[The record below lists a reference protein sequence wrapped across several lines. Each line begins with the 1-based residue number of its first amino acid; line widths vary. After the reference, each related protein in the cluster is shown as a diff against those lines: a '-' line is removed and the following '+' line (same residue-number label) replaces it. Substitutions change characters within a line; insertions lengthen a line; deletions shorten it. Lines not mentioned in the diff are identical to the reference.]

1 MIACIRRTDNPD
13 RYLIQRGRYFYY
25 KRYVPTELQKLDD
38 RAPYVRQALKTNEP
52 FIARLQRDILEEA
65 DNHYWSSLLLK
76 SDYEVAKH
84 RYKAACARA
93 KALGFSYKPCFEI
106 ANESLETVVER
117 VQILREQP
125 KQDTQIVDAV
135 LGNVSPP
142 TVTLDEVEKIF
153 LNHIAPPLITSKSPA
168 QKNHWVKKCQ
178 HTFSLLRDVIG
189 NKDITEI
196 NRDDALRFY
205 NFLME
210 KVAPAEGEPT
220 RSASFGRKHLASARN
235 FYREYFR
242 YIGDRERNNPF
253 DNLTFKK
260 ADYTS
265 RPPFS
270 LQWVKEKILSDATL
284 AGLNN
289 EARAI
294 LLTVID
300 TGARPGEICNLL
312 PERIHLDA
320 AVPHIEIAPYNEKG
334 KRREIKTRSSIRK
347 IPLIGMALAALQ
359 KHPNGFPR
367 YQDKENSLSA
377 TLNKFFRENG
387 LFPSEKHTIY
397 SFRHLF
403 EDRMK
408 EAGIDH
414 ELRCILM
421 GHALERP
428 KYGSGGSLEWRHEE
442 LSKILIPF
450 DPSIV

>member
-1 MIACIRRTDNPD
+1 
-13 RYLIQRGRYFYY
+13 
-25 KRYVPTELQKLDD
+25 
-38 RAPYVRQALKTNEP
+38 
-52 FIARLQRDILEEA
+52 LQRDILEEA

-76 SDYEVAKH
+76 SDYEIAKY

-93 KALGFSYKPCFEI
+93 KALGFGYKPCFEI
-106 ANESLETVVER
+106 ASESLETVVER
-117 VQILREQP
+117 IQVIREQP
-125 KQDTQIVDAV
+125 RQEAQIVDAV
-135 LGNVSPP
+135 LGAVQPP
-142 TVTLDEVEKIF
+142 VVTLEEVEKIF
-153 LNHIAPPLITSKSPA
+153 FEHLAPPLIKSKSPA
-168 QKNHWVKKCQ
+168 QKKRWIQERQ

-189 NKDITEI
+189 NKDIVEI
-196 NRDDALRFY
+196 NRDDALKFY

-210 KVAPAEGEPT
+210 KVAPTEGEST
-220 RSASFGRKHLASARN
+220 HSASFGRRQLTQAKN

-242 YIGDRERNNPF
+242 YIGDGERSNPF
-253 DNLTFKK
+253 DGLGFKET
-260 ADYTS
+260 DHNS

-270 LQWVKEKILSDATL
+270 LQWLRERILSTGTL
-284 AGLNN
+284 TRLND

-312 PERIHLDA
+312 PDRIHLDA
-320 AVPHIEIAPYNEKG
+320 AVPHIEIAPYNERG
-334 KRREIKTRSSIRK
+334 KRREIKTRLSIRK
-347 IPLIGMALAALQ
+347 IPLIGMELAALQ
-359 KHPNGFPR
+359 KYPCGFPR

-408 EAGIDH
+408 EAGLDH

-428 KYGSGGSLEWRHEE
+428 KYGSGGSLEWRHKE